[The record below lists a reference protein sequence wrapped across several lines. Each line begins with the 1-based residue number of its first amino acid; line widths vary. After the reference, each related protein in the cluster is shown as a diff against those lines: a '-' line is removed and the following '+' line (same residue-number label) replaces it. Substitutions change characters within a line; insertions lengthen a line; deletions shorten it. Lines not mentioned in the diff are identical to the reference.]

1 VKDVMEIAV
10 QGLRKKARHSS
21 TALIQHIRKRITDGT
36 WPAGYRLPPERD
48 LVEQFGIAR
57 NTIRK
62 VMDQLEQEGIITRH
76 VGRGTFVSDTPS
88 STNIEKADS
97 LIQRIHG
104 ASPVEVM
111 ELRIMLEPQFVE
123 LAATRASSRDLQ
135 QIIHCLEESEK
146 ANTILDFEHW
156 DGMLHQ
162 AILGAAHNNLLTD
175 LYEVI
180 NGVRRQPEWESLKQ
194 RSLTP
199 ERLARYRDQHRKL
212 VDALRQ
218 RDSKAASEAIYQHLI
233 EVRNSMIGEI

>member
-1 VKDVMEIAV
+1 
-10 QGLRKKARHSS
+10 
-21 TALIQHIRKRITDGT
+21 
-36 WPAGYRLPPERD
+36 
-48 LVEQFGIAR
+48 
-57 NTIRK
+57 
-62 VMDQLEQEGIITRH
+62 
-76 VGRGTFVSDTPS
+76 
-88 STNIEKADS
+88 
-97 LIQRIHG
+97 
-104 ASPVEVM
+104 
-111 ELRIMLEPQFVE
+111 
-123 LAATRASSRDLQ
+123 
-135 QIIHCLEESEK
+135 LEESEK

-199 ERLARYRDQHRKL
+199 DRLARYRDQHRKL

-218 RDSKAASEAIYQHLI
+218 RDSKAANEAIYQHLI